1 MKFIL
6 RQLELPLDYKDDDL
20 PAAAARRLKCDVDE
34 IIHVELVKRSID
46 ARPRRPAPL
55 FIAAVK
61 LEMAARFRMPSW
73 LKKDIEEDRKSTR
86 LNSSHR
92 LTSRMPS
99 SA

>member
-6 RQLELPLDYKDDDL
+6 RQLELPLDYSDDDL

-34 IIHVELVKRSID
+34 IIHVEIVKRSID

-61 LEMAARFRMPSW
+61 LEMASKFRPF
-73 LKKDIEEDRKSTR
+73 
-86 LNSSHR
+86 
-92 LTSRMPS
+92 
-99 SA
+99 